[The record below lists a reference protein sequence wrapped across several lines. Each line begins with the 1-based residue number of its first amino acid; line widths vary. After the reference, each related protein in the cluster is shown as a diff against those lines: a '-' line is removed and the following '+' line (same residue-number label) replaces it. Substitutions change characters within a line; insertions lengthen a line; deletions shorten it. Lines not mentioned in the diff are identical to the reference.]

1 MSMIQTLK
9 NNMIGGAGGQM
20 ASPQLNPQ
28 QQQMVEGLQKQKQQL
43 QNQFNGASKGGSFLS
58 GASQGI
64 MSSPKNESFLG
75 ALARGL
81 AGGNEGLEGHRMSQ
95 EKNLEKQSLIDQS
108 IAQTYQFVDDYNYK
122 RSKDKEMMALQRE
135 KLDIAREGNYLKHE
149 GQLRNLDAK
158 AQEHKN
164 KEIQENKRE
173 AKPYVQE
180 YNQAKEVSN
189 EVDVIKKQIAKL
201 KPYNGYEG
209 AFGNVNYRVLAQA
222 TGNDPD
228 QIKIVDKSLNQLV
241 TKSIGFFAK
250 PGIKVTNFMAEQVLK
265 GKPDLT
271 IGTTAMNRML
281 DGLKQEADEKMARS
295 KFIMNATQSGY
306 SPMDAQ
312 LFYDE
317 NPEEAQK
324 MLGGGRPEPTSKGNQ
339 DMSSKQVRNSEK
351 PKNVSNESQ
360 AQENMAAQGVNDLSD
375 EATKRILNE

>member
-9 NNMIGGAGGQM
+9 NNMLGGAGGQM

-43 QNQFNGASKGGSFLS
+43 QNQFQNASKGGSFFS

-75 ALARGL
+75 ALARGI
-81 AGGNEGLEGHRMSQ
+81 AGGNEGLEGHRLSQ

-122 RSKDKEMMALQRE
+122 RNKDREMMALQRE

-149 GQLRNLDAK
+149 GQLRNVEAK
-158 AQEHKN
+158 VQEHKN
-164 KEIQENKRE
+164 KEIQENKKD

-180 YNQAKEVSN
+180 YNQASEVRREIENLEKE
-189 EVDVIKKQIAKL
+189 IAKL
-201 KPYNGYEG
+201 KPFNAYEG
-209 AFGNVNYRVLAQA
+209 MLGNVNYRLLAQG
-222 TGNDPD
+222 TGNRAD
-228 QIKIVDKSLNQLV
+228 QIRIVDKGLNQLL

-250 PGIKVTNFMAEQVLK
+250 PGVRVTNFMAEAVMK

-271 IGTTAMNRML
+271 MGTNAMNRIL
-281 DGLKQEADEKMARS
+281 EGLKQEAEEKMARS
-295 KFIMNATQSGY
+295 KFIMSSAQQGY

-324 MLGGGRPEPTSKGNQ
+324 MLGGGKSEPR
-339 DMSSKQVRNSEK
+339 SSSQMRS
-351 PKNVSNESQ
+351 PARSKNVSNKPQEEKNVV
-360 AQENMAAQGVNDLSD
+360 AQNDIDLSD